1 MTEVN
6 NLKLWDAVSKTDPSA
21 TKESTFGGRKQTSV
35 NGYHM
40 FKEATNIFGPIGIGW
55 GFKIVE
61 ERWDDG
67 ALITVKINENENRY
81 EQSKTHTM
89 RILFWYLMD
98 GVKGE
103 FESIGHTAAIYKSSY
118 GVSDDGEA
126 PKKSLTDAI
135 KKALSMLGFSAD
147 IFMGMYDNQDYVNQ
161 LKIESEI
168 DKAEDRDAEVTAKRT
183 ETIEYIQNSIDSI
196 KNSKSEIEVN
206 GFAKVAIR
214 YLEARKKIAAI
225 ADICE
230 VGLKNVAIEGQK
242 RKQEIK
248 NEAA

>member
-6 NLKLWDAVSKTDPSA
+6 NLKLWDSVSRTDPSA
-21 TKESTFGGRKQTSV
+21 TKDVEIGGRKQTSV
-35 NGYHM
+35 NGYCM
-40 FKEATNIFGPIGIGW
+40 FKEATSIFGPIGIGW
-55 GFKIVE
+55 GFKVLE

-67 ALITVKINENENRY
+67 AMIVVKVNETENRL

-89 RILFWYLMD
+89 KINFWYKLN
-98 GVKGE
+98 GERGE
-103 FESIGHTAAIYKSSY
+103 FESFGHTAAIYKSKW
-118 GVSDDGEA
+118 GVTDDGEA

-161 LKIESEI
+161 LKIESDI
-168 DKAEDRDAEVTAKRT
+168 DKAEDRDAEITTRRT

-230 VGLKNVAIEGQK
+230 AGLKNVAIEGQK